1 MQVSQSIAPKSQKS
15 VAKKATFSSVIHSE
29 AYQKMLMAVLSDSAR
44 VARFVASITSAVAVN
59 DALKECEHNSIISSA
74 LLGESLQLS
83 PSPQL
88 GQFYLVPYRDN
99 KTGKV
104 NATFQLGY
112 KGLLQLAI
120 RSGYYKKIVVLPI
133 KEGEL
138 VKFDPLEEEIVVNLI
153 ENDDEREAKNTIGY
167 YAMFEY
173 ISGFRKAIYWS
184 KEKMLCHADKYS
196 KAFSR
201 DAYVKVLNG
210 EIPKSE
216 MWKYSSFYYSD
227 FDGMACK
234 NMLRQLISKWGI
246 MSVDMQKGMVYDQS
260 TPIMD
265 GDTIVDAIYPDAND
279 GSMEENVVE
288 ANVVEAEEPKEEVV
302 PTVQTPKR
310 GRPPKS
316 ETVTVAYSNE
326 GINANTKYNNP
337 NATVTPTVKETEQ
350 QILEFDGDF

>member
-1 MQVSQSIAPKSQKS
+1 MQARQSIAPKTQSA
-15 VAKKATFSSVIHSE
+15 VANRTSFSSVIRSE
-29 AYQKMLMAVLSDSAR
+29 AYQKMLTAVLSDPAR
-44 VARFVASITSAVAVN
+44 VARFVASISSAVAVN
-59 DALKECEHNSIISSA
+59 EALKECEYNTIISSA

-138 VKFDPLEEEIVVNLI
+138 VKFDPMEEEIVANII
-153 ENDDEREAKNTIGY
+153 EDDDEREAKETIGY

-173 ISGFRKAIYWS
+173 LSGFRKAIYWS

-201 DAYVKVLNG
+201 EAYAKVLNG
-210 EIPKSE
+210 EIPQSE

-246 MSVDMQKGMVYDQS
+246 MSVDLQKGMVYDQS

-265 GDTIVDAIYPDAND
+265 GENIVDAVYPDSND
-279 GSMEENVVE
+279 GSAK
-288 ANVVEAEEPKEEVV
+288 ANVVESEVVEAEAVKEEPQVTVLETKEETKAPV
-302 PTVQTPKR
+302 KR
-310 GRPPKS
+310 GRPAK
-316 ETVTVAYSNE
+316 TVTAEPVAMD
-326 GINANTKYNNP
+326 I
-337 NATVTPTVKETEQ
+337 
-350 QILEFDGDF
+350 GDDLDF